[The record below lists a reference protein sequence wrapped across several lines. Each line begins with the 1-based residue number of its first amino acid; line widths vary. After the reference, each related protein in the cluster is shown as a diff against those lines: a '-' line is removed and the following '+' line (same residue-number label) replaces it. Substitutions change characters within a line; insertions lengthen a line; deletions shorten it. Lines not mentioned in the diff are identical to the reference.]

1 MRVVLTNAF
10 AAHTRTHA
18 HTHNTHVGIGGAS
31 NMYNGLWD
39 ACVKI
44 GREEGVAGFYR
55 GLIPCYLKV
64 VPAAAIGW
72 ACIETLQKVERD
84 FLSATN

>member
-1 MRVVLTNAF
+1 MRVVLRVVCLI
-10 AAHTRTHA
+10 AAHA
-18 HTHNTHVGIGGAS
+18 HTHTHVGIGGAS

-84 FLSATN
+84 FLSTN